1 MEKIVRELIEIRNR
15 INQMMISAISRDDV
29 SMIDNLNDAVMHIDN
44 AIKEI
49 RGI

>member
-1 MEKIVRELIEIRNR
+1 MEKIVRELIDIRNR